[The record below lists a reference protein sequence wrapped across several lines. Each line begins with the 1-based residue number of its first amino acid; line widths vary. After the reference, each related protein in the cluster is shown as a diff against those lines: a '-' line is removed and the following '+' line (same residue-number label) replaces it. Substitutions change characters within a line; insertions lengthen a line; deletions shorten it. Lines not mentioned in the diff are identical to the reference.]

1 MGAGITRLLQV
12 PDVGPAY
19 DLIDRG
25 GVVALLLIGIVALF
39 ICFQLGWIVPGWVY
53 KERKDGEI
61 AWKTQCQGTLE
72 AFKELSAELRAERIA
87 TAQQVQPRRR

>member
-1 MGAGITRLLQV
+1 MNLHWLQV
-12 PDVGPAY
+12 PDVGPTY

-25 GVVALLLIGIVALF
+25 GVVALLLLGIVILF
-39 ICFQLGWIVPGWVY
+39 VCFQFGWIVPGWVY
-53 KERKDGEI
+53 KERKEGET

-87 TAQQVQPRRR
+87 QQVPARRQRT

>member
-1 MGAGITRLLQV
+1 MGIFHWLQI
-12 PDVGPAY
+12 PDLEPTY
-19 DLIDRG
+19 NLIDRG
-25 GVVALLLIGIVALF
+25 GVVALLLIGIVVLF

-53 KERKDGEI
+53 KERKDGET

-87 TAQQVQPRRR
+87 AAQQIPASRRR